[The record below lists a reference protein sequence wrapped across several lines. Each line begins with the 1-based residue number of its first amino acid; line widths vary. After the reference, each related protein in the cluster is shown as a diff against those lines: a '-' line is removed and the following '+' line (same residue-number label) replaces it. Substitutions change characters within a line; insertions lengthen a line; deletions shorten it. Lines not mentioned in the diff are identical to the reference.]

1 METLKKVAVIG
12 LFLTILLPMPG
23 KADSLNQTESPSIS
37 GSNPNAT
44 RLFFSPTARM
54 LTHGSGYI
62 ANHLL
67 FFPSFAVGLSD
78 LATLGG
84 GFSILPGLDFSD
96 QMFFVTPK
104 IGFSPTE
111 NVDLAAG
118 AFVGGFPGSDEVNGT
133 IGITYAVGTL
143 GPPERTITVGLG
155 WGFANRKIEGKP
167 VLVIGGEWL
176 INRRASLITENWKVP
191 NAPLII
197 SLGIRLLG
205 DRFSVDLSL
214 VNTIDETI
222 FPGIPL
228 IGLVYAFGR

>member
-1 METLKKVAVIG
+1 METLKGLAAAG
-12 LFLTILLPMPG
+12 LFIWLILPSSG
-23 KADSLNQTESPSIS
+23 KADSLNQPESLSIPDS
-37 GSNPNAT
+37 HPNAT
-44 RLFFSPTARM
+44 RLFFAPTARM
-54 LTHGSGYI
+54 LTTGTGYL

-67 FFPSFAVGLSD
+67 FFPSFAFGLSD

-84 GFSILPGLDFSD
+84 GFSILPGLDFSA

-214 VNTIDETI
+214 VNTINEPI